1 MNNYN
6 NTTATTSSNSL
17 AILTISDVGPKIKKK
32 DTDAI
37 KKWLEK
43 KNITIYKETK
53 THFVYE
59 IDVDCEIDKIR
70 VRDLRN
76 KYPNNWKEIYKKIAK
91 DNSVY
96 EMVVLSLGGEFI
108 DKPMTKIKTRNA
120 VEEALFKRYSV

>member
-6 NTTATTSSNSL
+6 NTIITSSNSL

-32 DTDAI
+32 DTEAI

-76 KYPNNWKEIYKKIAK
+76 KYPNNWKEIYKKITK

-120 VEEALFKRYSV
+120 VEDALFKRYSV

>member
-6 NTTATTSSNSL
+6 NTIITSSNSL

-32 DTDAI
+32 DTEAI

-76 KYPNNWKEIYKKIAK
+76 KYPNNWKEIYKKITK

-120 VEEALFKRYSV
+120 EEEALYKRYST

>member
-6 NTTATTSSNSL
+6 NTITTSSNSL
-17 AILTISDVGPKIKKK
+17 TILTISEVGPKIKKK

-37 KKWLEK
+37 KKWLET

-59 IDVDCEIDKIR
+59 IDVDCEIDKVR
-70 VRDLRN
+70 VRDFRN

-91 DNSVY
+91 DDSVY
-96 EMVVLSLGGEFI
+96 EMVVLSLGSEFI

-120 VEEALFKRYSV
+120 EEEALYKRYST